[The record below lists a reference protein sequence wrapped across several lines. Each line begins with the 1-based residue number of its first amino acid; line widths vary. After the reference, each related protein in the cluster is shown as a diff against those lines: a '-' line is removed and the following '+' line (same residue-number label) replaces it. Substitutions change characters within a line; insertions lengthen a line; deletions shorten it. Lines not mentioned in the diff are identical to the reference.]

1 MTKRDLVVRIS
12 DDTGLK
18 QQDVMTAL
26 QRALEVIIEVLGKG
40 EKVELRNFGVFEVKK
55 RKARVGRNPNTPH
68 VDLPIPPRFVVRF
81 KPGKEMRELVLQLK
95 ELPSSPTPES
105 NAEQTS

>member
-12 DDTGLK
+12 EDTGLK
-18 QQDVMTAL
+18 QQDVMAAF

-55 RKARVGRNPNTPH
+55 RKARVGRNPNTPQ
-68 VDLPIPPRFVVRF
+68 VNVPIPPRYVVRF

-95 ELPSSPTPES
+95 ELPASSIPES
-105 NAEQTS
+105 APKPSA